1 MIKASPEEL
10 QTEAT
15 PVIQAGLD
23 ESTVRQLIP
32 VDFESLDPLAGPEPS
47 MGALVRLETGLLAVV
62 IYGLVTQT
70 LLLKVAQNEVSAD
83 SVRKLLEEIRVPRGS
98 IRWQHP
104 DTAAAEMAE
113 VSAVAR

>member
-10 QTEAT
+10 QTEVT

-32 VDFESLDPLAGPEPS
+32 VDFESLGPLVGPEPS
-47 MGALVRLETGLLAVV
+47 MGALLRLETGLLAVA

-70 LLLKVAQNEVSAD
+70 LLLKVAEDKVSEE
-83 SVRKLLEEIRVPRGS
+83 SVRALLEEIQLPRQS

-104 DTAAAEMAE
+104 ATAQAPAAA
-113 VSAVAR
+113 VR